1 MRNAQ
6 GALRFFVTWAVFL
19 GLVYTL
25 KMYEGWDKLFTD
37 NHGAGFLPWDFDIIG
52 IVVVLFK
59 LGLATYAAQTIGGMI
74 YVVMQYERGMV
85 FRNGNFE
92 RVANA
97 GIVIMPP
104 WFWGMEMVDVRAMNL
119 VIEVAQIMTK
129 DNVPVKIKAV
139 VFFAVDKARPQDSVL
154 EVEDFAGSI
163 EQVAEAAIKSM
174 GGESTFKQMQAE
186 RKALG
191 TALRTEVAEET
202 KGWGAVVQ
210 SVLIQ
215 DVAIDSEE
223 IRMSLVREAA
233 AQAEALARGHLAEAE
248 VATAE
253 SFVKAANL
261 YAGNAVAL
269 MLRQLNIALEA
280 VKGGKA
286 VVLMPTSAM
295 DGGSNLAIQAAMQQA
310 AQITDGNTEDQA

>member
-1 MRNAQ
+1 M
-6 GALRFFVTWAVFL
+6 
-19 GLVYTL
+19 
-25 KMYEGWDKLFTD
+25 
-37 NHGAGFLPWDFDIIG
+37 
-52 IVVVLFK
+52 VVLFK

-269 MLRQLNIALEA
+269 MLRQLNIAL
-280 VKGGKA
+280 
-286 VVLMPTSAM
+286 
-295 DGGSNLAIQAAMQQA
+295 
-310 AQITDGNTEDQA
+310 